1 MMQSLAAFLALGL
14 VFAAFPL
21 WGAEAPASLHPA
33 VLLVDADGTP
43 VVKSGRPVSPM
54 HSCGKCHD
62 TRYIAA
68 HSYHVS
74 LGSDE
79 RSAVGSVAQRR
90 AWDYSPGSFGRWN
103 PLTYRYLTPP
113 GDGRLDLGVAEW
125 VQLQGWRHVGGGP
138 AVYGHR
144 GSEASTSVASAAPPG
159 AGIDPDRQVV
169 DAATG
174 EPRAWDWQQSGVAEM
189 NCFLCHSPH
198 PDNAARI
205 QELADGRFQWA
216 ATATLAGTGV
226 VRKAAEGWEYVA
238 EAFDGDGNV
247 SAERLGIRPPTSL
260 HCGQCHG
267 MTHRGTEPVRLE
279 LSPRQWSTATKG
291 QVFSGQRM
299 FESAVNL
306 ADKPQWTRPW
316 DVHAEA
322 MLECSSC
329 HFPLNHPSYYESSPR
344 NRPAHLAYE
353 PRRLALNEYL
363 RQPSHQFAKGQTAQ
377 GTVAGHLAGTMR
389 RCEDCHLADQT
400 HDWLPYRAVHFA
412 RLSCEACHVPHAAAP
427 AIQQVDW
434 TLVDLEGQPQV
445 AWRGVRGDASDPAA
459 VVTGFA
465 PVLLPRQ
472 DLDGGTRLVPHNLI
486 SAWYWVEGG
495 ATPRPVRQV
504 DLKRAFLADGGY
516 HPDLIA
522 GLDTNRDGRLDR
534 EERVLDTPEKTS
546 VAQRR
551 LEAVGV
557 KEPRVAGEIQPLATH
572 HGVGPAKGATRDCG
586 TCHRADSRLGEPML
600 LASRVPGG
608 ILPELVGDSGVELQG
623 SVARENQTL
632 VFRPSTAGA
641 GLYVLGHDRWPL
653 VNWLGSLMVLGVVL
667 GAGTHAG
674 MRWRA
679 YRRRE
684 AKGRIRE
691 DA

>member
-1 MMQSLAAFLALGL
+1 MIRGLAAFLALGF
-14 VFAAFPL
+14 VFAALPL
-21 WGAEAPASLHPA
+21 RGAEALAPLHPA
-33 VLLVDADGTP
+33 VLLVDADSAP
-43 VVKSGRPVSPM
+43 VAKSGRPVSAM

-62 TRYIAA
+62 TRYIAM

-79 RSAVGSVAQRR
+79 QTAVGSIAQRR
-90 AWDYSPGSFGRWN
+90 AWDYGPGSFGRWN

-113 GDGRLDLGVAEW
+113 GDRRLDLGVAEW
-125 VQLQGWRHVGGGP
+125 VQQQGWRHVGGGP
-138 AVYGHR
+138 AVYGH
-144 GSEASTSVASAAPPG
+144 GGNEPATAAAPAASVAGGAAG
-159 AGIDPDRQVV
+159 VDPNRQVI

-174 EPRAWDWQQSGVAEM
+174 EPRVWDWQQSGVAEM
-189 NCFLCHSPH
+189 NCFLCHSQH

-205 QELADGRFQWA
+205 QELANGRFQWA
-216 ATATLAGTGV
+216 VTATLAASGV
-226 VRKAAEGWEYVA
+226 VRKSTEGWTYVA

-247 SAERLGIRPPTSL
+247 SAERLGIRSPTSL

-267 MTHRGTEPVRLE
+267 LTHRGTEPVRLE
-279 LSPRQWSTATKG
+279 LTLRQWSTATKG

-322 MLECSSC
+322 LLECTSC
-329 HFPLNHPSYYESSPR
+329 HFPLNNPSHFESSPR

-377 GTVAGHLAGTMR
+377 GTAARHLAGTMR

-400 HDWLPYRAVHFA
+400 HDWLPYRTVHFG

-427 AIQQVDW
+427 AISQVDW
-434 TLVDLEGQPQV
+434 TLVDLQGQPQI

-465 PVLLPRQ
+465 PVLLPRN

-504 DLKRAFLADGGY
+504 DLKRAFLADGVY
-516 HPDLIA
+516 HPDLVA
-522 GLDTNRDGRLDR
+522 GLDTNRDGRLDPS
-534 EERVLDTPEKTS
+534 ELVLDTPEKTL

-557 KEPRVAGEIQPLATH
+557 DSPRIAGEIQPFATH
-572 HGVGPAKGATRDCG
+572 HGVGPAKWATRDCQ
-586 TCHRADSRLGEPML
+586 TCHRADSQLGAPML
-600 LASRVPGG
+600 LSARVPGG
-608 ILPELVGDSGVELQG
+608 VLPELVGDSGVQLKG
-623 SVARENQTL
+623 SIVSENQTL
-632 VFRPSTAGA
+632 VFRPSTASA

-653 VNWLGSLMVLGVVL
+653 VNWLGSLMVVGVVL
-667 GAGTHAG
+667 GAGSHAG
-674 MRWRA
+674 MRWLA
-679 YRRRE
+679 YRKRE
-684 AKGRIRE
+684 GKSE
-691 DA
+691 